1 MTRWAMG
8 CPRPRSFARRQL
20 SSAAVG
26 AVATR
31 WPRRA
36 ARTPRSSTKRWPWPA
51 PRSSRRSPE
60 PMRVL
65 ALDHGTARIG
75 CAISD
80 PSGTLATPL
89 PVIEPPQA
97 RAVADLVEKHD
108 VERVVVG
115 LPLHLSGEE
124 GSQAALARSF
134 CVELEAI
141 LDVPVE
147 TYDERLTTR
156 MADVSKREGATAA
169 PDSLAAAHL
178 LQAYLAGRA
187 AIEEGEDE

>member
-1 MTRWAMG
+1 
-8 CPRPRSFARRQL
+8 
-20 SSAAVG
+20 
-26 AVATR
+26 
-31 WPRRA
+31 
-36 ARTPRSSTKRWPWPA
+36 
-51 PRSSRRSPE
+51 
-60 PMRVL
+60 MRVL

-75 CAISD
+75 CALSD

-89 PVIEPPQA
+89 PVIEPPEP
-97 RAVADLVEKHD
+97 RAVAELVAEHG

-134 CVELEAI
+134 CAELEAM

-156 MADVSKREGATAA
+156 MADASRRGGATAA
-169 PDSLAAAHL
+169 PRLARRRPPARGL
-178 LQAYLAGRA
+178 PRRPGRDRGA
-187 AIEEGEDE
+187 SRR

>member
-1 MTRWAMG
+1 
-8 CPRPRSFARRQL
+8 
-20 SSAAVG
+20 
-26 AVATR
+26 
-31 WPRRA
+31 
-36 ARTPRSSTKRWPWPA
+36 
-51 PRSSRRSPE
+51 
-60 PMRVL
+60 MRVL

-89 PVIEPPQA
+89 PVIEPPVA
-97 RAVADLVEKHD
+97 RSVADLVAKHE
-108 VERVVVG
+108 VEVVVVG

-134 CVELEAI
+134 CAELEALLEI
-141 LDVPVE
+141 PVE

-156 MADVSKREGATAA
+156 MAETSKREGAAAA

-187 AIEEGEDE
+187 AIEERDDER

>member
-1 MTRWAMG
+1 
-8 CPRPRSFARRQL
+8 
-20 SSAAVG
+20 
-26 AVATR
+26 
-31 WPRRA
+31 
-36 ARTPRSSTKRWPWPA
+36 
-51 PRSSRRSPE
+51 
-60 PMRVL
+60 MRVL
-65 ALDHGTARIG
+65 ALDHGTVRIG

-89 PVIEPPQA
+89 PTIEPPEP
-97 RAVADLVEKHD
+97 RAVAELVEQLA

-124 GSQAALARSF
+124 GSQAALARTFSG
-134 CVELEAI
+134 ELEAM

-156 MADVSKREGATAA
+156 MAEASRRAGASAA

-178 LQAYLAGRA
+178 LEAYLAGLA
-187 AIEEGEDE
+187 ANEGDGGDDG

>member
-1 MTRWAMG
+1 
-8 CPRPRSFARRQL
+8 
-20 SSAAVG
+20 
-26 AVATR
+26 
-31 WPRRA
+31 
-36 ARTPRSSTKRWPWPA
+36 
-51 PRSSRRSPE
+51 
-60 PMRVL
+60 MRIL

-97 RAVADLVEKHD
+97 RAVADLVAKYE

-124 GSQAALARSF
+124 GSQAALARTF
-134 CVELEAI
+134 CTELEAI

-156 MADVSKREGATAA
+156 MAEASKREGAAA
-169 PDSLAAAHL
+169 PPDSLAAAHL
-178 LQAYLAGRA
+178 LQAYLAGQA
-187 AIEEGEDE
+187 AIEEREIDESEDD